1 MEKKYDYLIVGSGLF
16 GSVFA
21 REATDKGKKCLVIE
35 ERGSIGENAIR
46 KRKTESIFINR
57 NIKSIKMYNENQP
70 YI

>member
-1 MEKKYDYLIVGSGLF
+1 
-16 GSVFA
+16 
-21 REATDKGKKCLVIE
+21 VIE

-46 KRKTESIFINR
+46 KRKMESIFINR